1 MVPAPA
7 NRRFDPEDWAAA
19 SRSLAGS
26 APPPARLALRA
37 GAREDIPL
45 PPASPRSQ
53 RDCFRVFSPLLEAS
67 RFLENTWQTGLD
79 A

>member
-1 MVPAPA
+1 MAPA
-7 NRRFDPEDWAAA
+7 NRHVDPEGWAAA
-19 SRSLAGS
+19 SWSFAGP
-26 APPPARLALRA
+26 APPPARLALRE

-53 RDCFRVFSPLLEAS
+53 RDCFRVFSALLEAS